1 MLQWSL
7 DRQEQKADD
16 HLVSIIKYFN
26 LISII
31 LRGEFAFC
39 ISVGYLESFEL
50 YLGIIVRWTGT
61 RSG

>member
-7 DRQEQKADD
+7 DRQEQTADD

-50 YLGIIVRWTGT
+50 DLGIIVRWTGT